1 LHGPQNTLYSV
12 VQDIACNINAIFGVG
27 VFEDETCFEQ
37 VSCQY
42 FMFLEN
48 VMLLE
53 VEIIFLVVHLRINYF
68 GFLCVNTSL
77 TKIVVLPHI

>member
-1 LHGPQNTLYSV
+1 LHGHQNTLYNV
-12 VQDIACNINAIFGVG
+12 VQNIACNINAIFGVG
-27 VFEDETCFEQ
+27 VFKDETCFQQ

-53 VEIIFLVVHLRINYF
+53 VEIIFLVVHLGINYF

-77 TKIVVLPHI
+77 IKIVVLPHI